1 MAAAAAAAAGR
12 AWLDL
17 ANLEAT
23 REPIAMAYSQAW
35 ALLPAAAA
43 AAAPCR
49 DEDEEE
55 MVRSQTKPT

>member
-1 MAAAAAAAAGR
+1 MAAAAAAGR

-17 ANLEAT
+17 ANLEAM

-43 AAAPCR
+43 AAAAAPCR
-49 DEDEEE
+49 DGDEEE